1 MLAELA
7 KARQDLVVNQVNIDR
22 AGSTHIDWQSP
33 LAQQHKVQFTPYFK
47 IYDPNGKLIVEGKD
61 ASPKVFEMAE
71 AVKPK
76 SPNLSPGGNGKVN
89 NAGKGGKTGK
99 VLALDSSGRNRQIN
113 KGAEGELINIEQHLV
128 KGKTNIVEF
137 YSDY

>member
-7 KARQDLVVNQVNIDR
+7 KARQDLVVNQLNIDR

-33 LAQQHKVQFTPYFK
+33 LAQQYKVQFTPYFK
-47 IYDPNGKLIVEGKD
+47 IYDPNGKLIAEGKD

-76 SPNLSPGGNGKVN
+76 VASPPPGQTGKSGKV
-89 NAGKGGKTGK
+89 GK
-99 VLALDSSGRNRQIN
+99 VVALDATGINRQIN
-113 KGAEGELINIEQHLV
+113 KGAEGELLNIEQHLV